1 MTVNVQ
7 EVQMYQI
14 KEVTEKDA
22 EVIQF
27 VMNMRNELFPMME
40 KNQLPVDLLHFNEYY
55 VQAKGA
61 AFFAAFTENQQVIGT
76 IGLYA
81 YDGRFHALKKRYE
94 HKTAAEIVKCYV
106 DPAYR
111 RLGIGQQLLKA
122 VEQFAQSHFYDTLYL
137 HTHPFLPGAIP
148 FWTSQDFIE
157 RLAEQDEPWNTL
169 HMDRKIQPVV
179 M

>member
-7 EVQMYQI
+7 EVPMYQI
-14 KEVTEKDA
+14 KEVKEKDA

-61 AFFAAFTENQQVIGT
+61 AFFAAVTENQQVIGT

-94 HKTAAEIVKCYV
+94 YKTAAEIVKCYV
-106 DPAYR
+106 DPPYR